1 MKVETRV
8 GPFSVSTDVETIASL
23 AWLVVK
29 AAIGLLFIFRP
40 LMLGQ
45 KANGGWHPWVWAIAI
60 PWWILVAL
68 LAVGHFIRKAE
79 ESKRAQALVPHLT
92 GERLGCTPL
101 PRPLGLALHRP

>member
-1 MKVETRV
+1 MRERASNLRRQRVAFMKVETRV

-23 AWLVVK
+23 ASLAVK
-29 AAIGLLFIFRP
+29 AVIGLLFIFWP

-45 KANGGWHPWVWAIAI
+45 KANGGWHPWVWAIAS

-79 ESKRAQALVPHLT
+79 ESKRAQGARSPSD
-92 GERLGCTPL
+92 R
-101 PRPLGLALHRP
+101 